1 MLREGFHRIRGNA
14 LMALSFIRRSFP
26 VGLGLFLVGALGLPG
41 LPPTQ
46 QERAAHAGVAQA
58 GQEVAQ
64 SWYLLPYPARGQ
76 GWQTIVMLTN
86 LGSRELRVNF
96 AAYDEDGEF
105 LGASTIRLAAQA
117 TRTLET
123 GEVLPES
130 GTLKVEAKEHLWV
143 GAIFRTR
150 DGTKAEVLPALD
162 DPSRQLDFPALLP
175 GDLSSKTIT
184 LLNPD
189 AASAS
194 LELIALDQTG
204 AELSR
209 TLLPPLSPMASHT
222 FAVRDLFSGDILQQ
236 LSTVRVISDRGIV
249 GLQLV
254 EPPDGDLVGLPAL
267 TVTSREWSFPIA
279 TRSEAGEL
287 WTAVGLFNPGEVAT
301 SVTVEAFDEANN
313 SLGVI
318 ESLTLLPGAT
328 HFVLTANR
336 QGSIPLNAAFLKVTS
351 DQAIAGYEVIG
362 IVNGTGLTAALGI
375 PGEDQTTAG
384 LEITGSNDGGA
395 LSAYRIVR
403 TGDGGV
409 GSTAGSLGSREWRGR
424 LLASQNKS
432 TVPTTTITTADTTPP
447 TNVLVTTPTS
457 GQTISG
463 TFTLKGTAQ
472 DNLGI
477 IQKMEFYIDSDT
489 SPACSDTTPKAS
501 GSTFECNWY
510 SHTKRNGVHTV
521 KAKAYD
527 PSGNWTF
534 SPPVAFTIRAGTFKL
549 SFPLQGYTPYN
560 APISSVFDHSI
571 NEQVVDVI
579 PRGLE
584 YNYDGVVIAYT
595 GERGEGQPAKYTCYQ
610 QQGGFKF
617 TLHGNYRGGSSGP
630 SFLCYDGHPGYD
642 YPVNIGTP
650 VYAAADGEVIEA
662 GTDKTKAIYVKIKH
676 LDGGYGGNEFHTL
689 YYHLSEIERG
699 VGAGKAV
706 KAGDPIGKSGCTGE
720 KCTGPHLHFEVI
732 KVTPTGQVS
741 VDPYGWEGVGILW
754 DLPATSCR
762 DGYEPNDS
770 FSRATQIAL
779 GSTSTGK
786 ICSSADGDYFKFNV
800 ASAGT
805 ISLSLTVP
813 SSNDY
818 ELELFDASFVKRA
831 GSYNGPGQSESITF
845 QANASS
851 TYYIRVYGD
860 KGSYST
866 TASYTLTCGSGSAPD
881 LVVTA
886 LSDPPS
892 TIAQGGNFTV
902 SDTTKNIGTGVA
914 GFSTTRYR
922 LSRDNIITSAD
933 PLLTGSRSVPSLS
946 PNEESTG
953 SVTVTVPTTIPPGTY
968 YLGAC
973 ADDLKAVSE
982 ANEANNCR
990 ASTTRVQVM
999 RVAGRT
1005 FDYTLSNSGNIT
1017 VTQGGSGSTTI
1028 TRTLVSGTPQPVSLR
1043 ASGLPPGATPRF
1055 TNNPCTPTCSSTLTI
1070 STSASTPTGTF
1081 PITVTGS
1088 PGGKTTS
1095 FNLIVTAPRPYTLTV
1110 YKQGRGSG
1118 TVTATGCTLT
1128 WSGNTGTCTAASGT
1142 PITLRAQAD
1151 AGSIFSGWEG
1161 IIGSASGCS
1170 GTGPCT
1176 FTLTEN
1182 SSVAAVF
1189 TSITDTTFLHF
1200 YDVTYGNGRFVAVGD
1215 WGMSVTSPDG
1225 VTWTVRASGVPRA
1238 LRGVTYGNGRFVAVG
1253 DGVILTSPDGVTWT
1267 KRGSGTYVLYGVTYG
1282 NGRFV
1287 AVGGNGVIL
1296 TSPDGVTWTVGASGT
1311 DDLLLAV
1318 TYGNG
1323 LFVAVGIRIGDRDGP
1338 GIAGAI
1344 LTSADGVTWTVRP
1357 SWRGNYLQ
1365 GVNYVNGLFIAVG
1378 GFSYGLSPILT
1389 SADGVTWT
1397 LRWHDRPSPL
1407 HDVTY
1412 GNGRF
1417 VAVGDWGMSVTS
1429 ADGVT
1434 WRMEG
1439 FSGIHGHGVTYGNG
1453 LFVAVGS
1460 TTVESAG
1467 AIVTSSD
1474 GVTWTRRPLGTTP

>member
-26 VGLGLFLVGALGLPG
+26 VGLGLFLFLGLLGLPT

-46 QERAAHAGVAQA
+46 SQYDKVPQILPVISAGAISQKHSFVIACNGESFLYNPSAGILGVPFLQNVYKPFGFSYDSQFFLYLKANGRFPTFSLYSYNLTEGTEKLITTEPVYNAAWSPVSLKIAF
-58 GQEVAQ
+58 
-64 SWYLLPYPARGQ
+64 
-76 GWQTIVMLTN
+76 IVIE
-86 LGSRELRVNF
+86 S
-96 AAYDEDGEF
+96 
-105 LGASTIRLAAQA
+105 A
-117 TRTLET
+117 THF
-123 GEVLPES
+123 
-130 GTLKVEAKEHLWV
+130 HLWV
-143 GAIFRTR
+143 YDGLSGSAQKIFS
-150 DGTKAEVLPALD
+150 GW
-162 DPSRQLDFPALLP
+162 
-175 GDLSSKTIT
+175 
-184 LLNPD
+184 LNPD
-189 AASAS
+189 F
-194 LELIALDQTG
+194 LEWSPDGQKVLYISKIPLTDNYFHEGIFEHFLHEYELGSGTERTITDAIWAEYYRGELLYLDQAGLLSSSDYRPAKTRRIFVSDTNVVNFKINGDDVYLTQFLDEQTVVGRYNIASGSYKIVDPGEIYGAIEEGLVIREFTG
-204 AELSR
+204 EGVKYKYLDYRSDSIIEIYA
-209 TLLPPLSPMASHT
+209 
-222 FAVRDLFSGDILQQ
+222 FSGSWKLPFGDAGRPPANKAFLTQGGSGYSDGSCDGSVCNVSSHNTDNLRYSLDFQQQARQGQGNEHILAVEDGTVAALANDVNCNSADTNCSPGWDDYDRETCQNRDHGGAGNYVIIAHPDGSFSMYAH
-236 LSTVRVISDRGIV
+236 LRSNTVRVSINQAV
-249 GLQLV
+249 CQGLYLANQGHTGRT
-254 EPPDGDLVGLPAL
+254 EGDYNQCGDHVHFQRQRSVAL
-267 TVTSREWSFPIA
+267 
-279 TRSEAGEL
+279 
-287 WTAVGLFNPGEVAT
+287 
-301 SVTVEAFDEANN
+301 
-313 SLGVI
+313 
-318 ESLTLLPGAT
+318 
-328 HFVLTANR
+328 
-336 QGSIPLNAAFLKVTS
+336 
-351 DQAIAGYEVIG
+351 
-362 IVNGTGLTAALGI
+362 
-375 PGEDQTTAG
+375 
-384 LEITGSNDGGA
+384 GA
-395 LSAYRIVR
+395 LSIPTDFVDLPCRPSCFNVY
-403 TGDGGV
+403 T
-409 GSTAGSLGSREWRGR
+409 
-424 LLASQNKS
+424 SQN
-432 TVPTTTITTADTTPP
+432 VE
-447 TNVLVTTPTS
+447 VTS
-457 GQTISG
+457 
-463 TFTLKGTAQ
+463 
-472 DNLGI
+472 
-477 IQKMEFYIDSDT
+477 
-489 SPACSDTTPKAS
+489 
-501 GSTFECNWY
+501 
-510 SHTKRNGVHTV
+510 
-521 KAKAYD
+521 
-527 PSGNWTF
+527 
-534 SPPVAFTIRAGTFKL
+534 
-549 SFPLQGYTPYN
+549 
-560 APISSVFDHSI
+560 
-571 NEQVVDVI
+571 
-579 PRGLE
+579 
-584 YNYDGVVIAYT
+584 
-595 GERGEGQPAKYTCYQ
+595 
-610 QQGGFKF
+610 
-617 TLHGNYRGGSSGP
+617 
-630 SFLCYDGHPGYD
+630 
-642 YPVNIGTP
+642 
-650 VYAAADGEVIEA
+650 
-662 GTDKTKAIYVKIKH
+662 
-676 LDGGYGGNEFHTL
+676 
-689 YYHLSEIERG
+689 
-699 VGAGKAV
+699 
-706 KAGDPIGKSGCTGE
+706 
-720 KCTGPHLHFEVI
+720 
-732 KVTPTGQVS
+732 
-741 VDPYGWEGVGILW
+741 
-754 DLPATSCR
+754 
-762 DGYEPNDS
+762 
-770 FSRATQIAL
+770 
-779 GSTSTGK
+779 
-786 ICSSADGDYFKFNV
+786 
-800 ASAGT
+800 
-805 ISLSLTVP
+805 
-813 SSNDY
+813 
-818 ELELFDASFVKRA
+818 
-831 GSYNGPGQSESITF
+831 
-845 QANASS
+845 
-851 TYYIRVYGD
+851 
-860 KGSYST
+860 
-866 TASYTLTCGSGSAPD
+866 CGSGSAPD

-953 SVTVTVPTTIPPGTY
+953 SATVTVPTTIPPGTY

>member
-1 MLREGFHRIRGNA
+1 
-14 LMALSFIRRSFP
+14 MALSFIRRSLP
-26 VGLGLFLVGALGLPG
+26 VGLGLFLFLGLLALPS

-46 QERAAHAGVAQA
+46 SQYDKVPQILPVISAGAISQKHSFVIACNGESFLYNPSAGILGVPFLQNVYKPFGFSYDSQFFLYLKANGRFPTFSLYSYNLTEGTEKLITTEPVYNAAWSPVSLKIAFIVIQSATHFHLWVYDGLSGSAQKIFSGWLNPDFLEWSPDGQKVLYISQTPLTDNYFYEGIFEYFLHEYDLSSGTERTITDTIWAEYYRGELLYLDQA
-58 GQEVAQ
+58 GLLSSSEYRPAKTRRIFVSDTNVVNFKINGDDVYLTQFLDEQTVVGRYNIASGSYKLVDRGEIYGAIEEGLVIREFTGEGVVYKYLDYGSNSSTEIYAFSQ
-64 SWYLLPYPARGQ
+64 SWKLPYASKVTLTQGGSGYRGAQCDGKACCLSNQRGVCDHTGVMAYALDFQQRRDRGQ
-76 GWQTIVMLTN
+76 GNEHILAVADGTVADLANDVKCNSCDRDCDGWDK
-86 LGSRELRVNF
+86 
-96 AAYDEDGEF
+96 YDE
-105 LGASTIRLAAQA
+105 STCR
-117 TRTLET
+117 
-123 GEVLPES
+123 
-130 GTLKVEAKEHLWV
+130 
-143 GAIFRTR
+143 
-150 DGTKAEVLPALD
+150 
-162 DPSRQLDFPALLP
+162 
-175 GDLSSKTIT
+175 
-184 LLNPD
+184 NP
-189 AASAS
+189 
-194 LELIALDQTG
+194 
-204 AELSR
+204 
-209 TLLPPLSPMASHT
+209 
-222 FAVRDLFSGDILQQ
+222 
-236 LSTVRVISDRGIV
+236 
-249 GLQLV
+249 
-254 EPPDGDLVGLPAL
+254 
-267 TVTSREWSFPIA
+267 
-279 TRSEAGEL
+279 
-287 WTAVGLFNPGEVAT
+287 
-301 SVTVEAFDEANN
+301 
-313 SLGVI
+313 
-318 ESLTLLPGAT
+318 
-328 HFVLTANR
+328 
-336 QGSIPLNAAFLKVTS
+336 
-351 DQAIAGYEVIG
+351 
-362 IVNGTGLTAALGI
+362 
-375 PGEDQTTAG
+375 
-384 LEITGSNDGGA
+384 
-395 LSAYRIVR
+395 
-403 TGDGGV
+403 
-409 GSTAGSLGSREWRGR
+409 
-424 LLASQNKS
+424 
-432 TVPTTTITTADTTPP
+432 
-447 TNVLVTTPTS
+447 
-457 GQTISG
+457 
-463 TFTLKGTAQ
+463 
-472 DNLGI
+472 
-477 IQKMEFYIDSDT
+477 
-489 SPACSDTTPKAS
+489 
-501 GSTFECNWY
+501 
-510 SHTKRNGVHTV
+510 
-521 KAKAYD
+521 
-527 PSGNWTF
+527 
-534 SPPVAFTIRAGTFKL
+534 
-549 SFPLQGYTPYN
+549 
-560 APISSVFDHSI
+560 
-571 NEQVVDVI
+571 
-579 PRGLE
+579 
-584 YNYDGVVIAYT
+584 
-595 GERGEGQPAKYTCYQ
+595 
-610 QQGGFKF
+610 
-617 TLHGNYRGGSSGP
+617 SGP
-630 SFLCYDGHPGYD
+630 SYGP
-642 YPVNIGTP
+642 
-650 VYAAADGEVIEA
+650 
-662 GTDKTKAIYVKIKH
+662 
-676 LDGGYGGNEFHTL
+676 YGGAGNYIVIAHSDQSFSLYAHLKSDSIQVSKEQQVCQGFYLADQGHT
-689 YYHLSEIERG
+689 
-699 VGAGKAV
+699 
-706 KAGDPIGKSGCTGE
+706 GCTNGE
-720 KCTGPHLHFEVI
+720 YNTCGDHLHFERVSSINLNRDRWTRPVGRSQPIDFVDVDCNDI
-732 KVTPTGQVS
+732 KTRGCLAE
-741 VDPYGWEGVGILW
+741 Y
-754 DLPATSCR
+754 
-762 DGYEPNDS
+762 
-770 FSRATQIAL
+770 
-779 GSTSTGK
+779 
-786 ICSSADGDYFKFNV
+786 SSQNIEV
-800 ASAGT
+800 AS
-805 ISLSLTVP
+805 
-813 SSNDY
+813 
-818 ELELFDASFVKRA
+818 
-831 GSYNGPGQSESITF
+831 
-845 QANASS
+845 
-851 TYYIRVYGD
+851 
-860 KGSYST
+860 
-866 TASYTLTCGSGSAPD
+866 CGSGSAPD

-892 TIAQGGNFTV
+892 TVAQGGNFTV

-922 LSRDNIITSAD
+922 LSRDNIITTAD
-933 PLLTGSRSVPSLS
+933 PLLTGGRSVPSLS
-946 PNEESTG
+946 PDEESTG

-1005 FDYTLSNSGNIT
+1005 FDYTLSNSGDIT

-1028 TRTLVSGTPQPVSLR
+1028 TRTLVSGTPQPVSLSVT
-1043 ASGLPPGATPRF
+1043 SGLPPGAAASF

-1095 FNLIVTAPRPYTLTV
+1095 FNLIVTAPRLYTLTV
-1110 YKQGRGSG
+1110 YKQGTGSG

-1176 FTLTEN
+1176 FTLTED

-1296 TSPDGVTWTVGASGT
+1296 TSPDGVTWTMGASGT
-1311 DDLLLAV
+1311 DDWLLAV

-1389 SADGVTWT
+1389 SADGVTWM

-1467 AIVTSSD
+1467 AIVTSPD